1 MFTQIKSGAN
11 DNLLF
16 GRNRR
21 SNSHSQ
27 TLQPHC
33 ARLVWYRNELRN
45 INTPSMQLSSPQLLQ
60 YRIIVF
66 QTVTDVAIVPY
77 QTGSRVFPDSLHFG
91 VACFEFL
98 KTWQDSADGDFFVVP
113 PGGERQCYIICWKV
127 GGLFIH
133 IKTWGEGT
141 AKRYVQ
147 QQNSSSSGYFWPA
160 CQYILTASSR
170 SRYISRV
177 GLVLAAILL

>member
-16 GRNRR
+16 GKNR
-21 SNSHSQ
+21 SGNSRSQ

-33 ARLVWYRNELRN
+33 ARLVRYRNELRN
-45 INTPSMQLSSPQLLQ
+45 INTPPMQLSSPQLLQ

-66 QTVTDVAIVPY
+66 QTVTDVAVVPY

-98 KTWQDSADGDFFVVP
+98 KTRQDSADGDFFVVP
-113 PGGERQCYIICWKV
+113 PGRER
-127 GGLFIH
+127 
-133 IKTWGEGT
+133 
-141 AKRYVQ
+141 
-147 QQNSSSSGYFWPA
+147 
-160 CQYILTASSR
+160 
-170 SRYISRV
+170 
-177 GLVLAAILL
+177 